1 MKTYK
6 TQEEVEKDIVNGVL
20 SIEDNVTFECDISI
34 KADINA
40 NDIKARSIDAYDIL
54 AYNIDA
60 NDIDANDIKAYNIN
74 ANDIIYYAF
83 CNVYN
88 NIKCKSIK
96 ARRAINAKPVC
107 LDGELTI
114 KNTHTIKIDD
124 KEIELSEESFN
135 DLKEQLNK

>member
-34 KADINA
+34 KA
-40 NDIKARSIDAYDIL
+40 
-54 AYNIDA
+54 
-60 NDIDANDIKAYNIN
+60 DIDANDIKAYNIN